1 MSAAPPRG
9 WRRVLDAYSEP
20 RQLAILFMG
29 FSSGLPLALTAG
41 TLSIWL
47 AESGLKLGSIGLF
60 SLVAVSYSLKF
71 FWAPVIDRLPLPF
84 MTRWFGRRR
93 GWVLVL
99 QVALAFAILGM
110 GMTDPA
116 VDPSRTALFAVIVAF
131 LSASQ
136 DIVID
141 AYRIELLTA
150 EQQGAGA
157 AATQWGYRFG
167 MIAASAGALYAAAY
181 GGWHFA
187 YSVMAALMGVGIVT
201 VLLTP
206 EPSGTALAPLTG
218 STRHKIIEWLK
229 MAVVAPFRDFLSR
242 RGWLAI
248 MLFIVLYKFGD
259 ALAGVMAGPLYI
271 SLGFAKTEIA
281 AISKVFGVI
290 ATLVGLALGGAVV
303 ARWGLFR
310 ALLICGILQ
319 NVSTLMYAVLA
330 HAGHDNSV
338 LALSILLENVTGGL
352 GSAAFVAFISQLCRI
367 EFTATQYALL
377 SSLASVGRT
386 TLASTGGFLA
396 ERLGWEPFF
405 VLATFAGAPAL
416 LVLLWL
422 MRGRKGAAEIGQV
435 STA

>member
-1 MSAAPPRG
+1 
-9 WRRVLDAYSEP
+9 
-20 RQLAILFMG
+20 
-29 FSSGLPLALTAG
+29 
-41 TLSIWL
+41 
-47 AESGLKLGSIGLF
+47 
-60 SLVAVSYSLKF
+60 
-71 FWAPVIDRLPLPF
+71 
-84 MTRWFGRRR
+84 
-93 GWVLVL
+93 
-99 QVALAFAILGM
+99 M